1 MKILETEVPN
11 NIMEVYTLWLKHMEL
26 KECEQTL
33 IMFLQDVFIANG
45 WKTELPD
52 SIQLIEKIFIKNK
65 KYLAFIRYSKVGEY
79 LDNIKLENIKQQLK
93 KYESSRTNL

>member
-1 MKILETEVPN
+1 MKILETEIPN

-33 IMFLQDVFIANG
+33 IMFLQDVFITNK

-52 SIQLIEKIFIKNK
+52 SIQLLKRVFIKNRK
-65 KYLAFIRYSKVGEY
+65 DLAFVTRLRIGKYLDDIN
-79 LDNIKLENIKQQLK
+79 LNNIKQQLN
-93 KYESSRTNL
+93 ESSRTNL

>member
-33 IMFLQDVFIANG
+33 ILFLQDVFIANG
-45 WKTELPD
+45 WKTELPN
-52 SIQLIEKIFIKNK
+52 SIQLLKRIFTKNRK
-65 KYLAFIRYSKVGEY
+65 DLAFITRLKTGKY
-79 LDNIKLENIKQQLK
+79 LEDIKLENIKQQLK
-93 KYESSRTNL
+93 EYENSRTDL

>member
-11 NIMEVYTLWLKHMEL
+11 SIMEIYTLWLKHMEL

-33 IMFLQDVFIANG
+33 IMFLQDVFIING
-45 WKTELPD
+45 WKTELPN
-52 SIQLIEKIFIKNK
+52 SIQLLKRLFTKNRK
-65 KYLAFIRYSKVGEY
+65 DLAFITRLKTGKY
-79 LDNIKLENIKQQLK
+79 LDDINLNNIKQQLK